1 MAGHC
6 MAEKALIKRWV
17 EKAEEDLGYA
27 SLSLEQGFSFF
38 PQICWHFQQAAEKY
52 LKAYILACE
61 LEFRKIHDLVALLK
75 ICQAHE
81 PSLESLFESCT
92 YLQRFYVETRYPV
105 AWEVNYSLE
114 DTLKAQNATQ
124 QIKEFITKHL
134 PPL

>member
-1 MAGHC
+1 MKEG
-6 MAEKALIKRWV
+6 L
-17 EKAEEDLGYA
+17 
-27 SLSLEQGFSFF
+27 SFF

-81 PSLESLFESCT
+81 PSFESLFESCT
-92 YLQRFYVETRYPV
+92 YLHRFYVETRYPV

-124 QIKEFITKHL
+124 QIKEFTTKHL

>member
-1 MAGHC
+1 MKPP
-6 MAEKALIKRWV
+6 EEI
-17 EKAEEDLGYA
+17 KAEFTREWLRKAEIDFKTAQHLCQSGPDFA
-27 SLSLEQGFSFF
+27 EGSAFHS
-38 PQICWHFQQAAEKY
+38 QQAAEKY

-114 DTLKAQNATQ
+114 DTLKAQNATR